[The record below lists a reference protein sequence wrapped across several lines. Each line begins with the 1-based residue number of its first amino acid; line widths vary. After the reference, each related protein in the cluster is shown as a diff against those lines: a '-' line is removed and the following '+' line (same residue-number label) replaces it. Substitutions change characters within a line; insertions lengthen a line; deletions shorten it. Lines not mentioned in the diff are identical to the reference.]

1 MWQHYRDEPNDNLV
15 NSESF
20 KMLLINC
27 KNNLILIW
35 SENFVI
41 FSGAEQTKLYI
52 PIMTLSTQSYAKLL
66 EQLRCAFKRTI
77 NWNKK
82 SIKSFNRKKKI
93 SI

>member
-1 MWQHYRDEPNDNLV
+1 MWQHYRDDPNDNLV

-20 KMLLINC
+20 KMHLIHC
-27 KNNLILIW
+27 KNKLILIW
-35 SENFVI
+35 SENCVI
-41 FSGAEQTKLYI
+41 SSGAEQAKLV
-52 PIMTLSTQSYAKLL
+52 TLSTQSYAKLL
-66 EQLRCAFKRTI
+66 EQLTCAFKRTI